1 MRSRSC
7 VHICLRV
14 VLSIPSSGQVYSG
27 ASLEPTNP
35 ICTYAKRRHTAAR
48 VERVMEPFRRPYY
61 HEVERVINLGGNEWR
76 PRDPVRP
83 STAGGY
89 EHLLTTSNSISFPPK
104 AAALALRRPETSSFQ
119 SLASSGAQRPSTH
132 SLRGRP
138 FGSVGLSNRVAS
150 LQPLTYSNNHNGV
163 SKRHSA
169 HVEFEMAR
177 SREML
182 NQWRVEARFPGPL
195 AHHDSPLRALRFCG

>member
-1 MRSRSC
+1 MRNTLTPKVPGFGYVMCCEKLPQVSEQEFRQ
-7 VHICLRV
+7 RDEPD
-14 VLSIPSSGQVYSG
+14 VLS
-27 ASLEPTNP
+27 
-35 ICTYAKRRHTAAR
+35 RHCQGCRCA
-48 VERVMEPFRRPYY
+48 RVMEPFRRPYY

-104 AAALALRRPETSSFQ
+104 AAALALRRPETSSSFQ
-119 SLASSGAQRPSTH
+119 SRASSGAQRPSTH

>member
-1 MRSRSC
+1 VSE
-7 VHICLRV
+7 LRV
-14 VLSIPSSGQVYSG
+14 SNQKFSAEV
-27 ASLEPTNP
+27 PTFLLNTP
-35 ICTYAKRRHTAAR
+35 KPECRRPR
-48 VERVMEPFRRPYY
+48 RVMEPFRRPYY

-104 AAALALRRPETSSFQ
+104 AAALALRRPESSSSFQ

-150 LQPLTYSNNHNGV
+150 LQPLTYANNLNGV

-169 HVEFEMAR
+169 HVEFELAR

>member
-1 MRSRSC
+1 MRNTLTPKVPGFGYVMCCEKLPQVSEQEFRQ
-7 VHICLRV
+7 RDEPD
-14 VLSIPSSGQVYSG
+14 VLS
-27 ASLEPTNP
+27 
-35 ICTYAKRRHTAAR
+35 RHCQGCRCA
-48 VERVMEPFRRPYY
+48 RVMEPFRRPYY

-104 AAALALRRPETSSFQ
+104 AAALALRRPETSSSFQ

-150 LQPLTYSNNHNGV
+150 LQPLTYANNLNGV

-169 HVEFEMAR
+169 HVEFELAR

>member
-1 MRSRSC
+1 MRNTLTPKVPGFGYVMRCEKLPQVSEQEFRQRDEPDVPSRHC
-7 VHICLRV
+7 QGCRC
-14 VLSIPSSGQVYSG
+14 
-27 ASLEPTNP
+27 A
-35 ICTYAKRRHTAAR
+35 
-48 VERVMEPFRRPYY
+48 RVMEPFRRPYY

-104 AAALALRRPETSSFQ
+104 AAALALRRPETSSSFQ

-150 LQPLTYSNNHNGV
+150 LQPLMYANNLNGV

-169 HVEFEMAR
+169 HVEFELAR

>member
-1 MRSRSC
+1 
-7 VHICLRV
+7 
-14 VLSIPSSGQVYSG
+14 
-27 ASLEPTNP
+27 
-35 ICTYAKRRHTAAR
+35 
-48 VERVMEPFRRPYY
+48 MEPFRRPYY

-104 AAALALRRPETSSFQ
+104 AAALALRRPETSSSFQ

-150 LQPLTYSNNHNGV
+150 LQPLMYANNLNGV

-169 HVEFEMAR
+169 HVEFELAR